1 MTCVSRRPWVPI
13 VGGIALALAS
23 ALSACSSNSASGSV
37 GTSGQQD
44 AFVAVN
50 VSAPIVTVENRT
62 AQPLVD
68 VNLAIKSGILLFTDR
83 VSRLE
88 ANEKR
93 QLRLSDFT
101 SRDGT
106 SFNLQV
112 ARPTQINVTAADL
125 AGKQFDTTLPW
136 SN

>member
-1 MTCVSRRPWVPI
+1 M
-13 VGGIALALAS
+13 
-23 ALSACSSNSASGSV
+23 
-37 GTSGQQD
+37 
-44 AFVAVN
+44 
-50 VSAPIVTVENRT
+50 TVENRT

-68 VNLAIKSGILLFTDR
+68 VNLAIKSGMLLFTDR